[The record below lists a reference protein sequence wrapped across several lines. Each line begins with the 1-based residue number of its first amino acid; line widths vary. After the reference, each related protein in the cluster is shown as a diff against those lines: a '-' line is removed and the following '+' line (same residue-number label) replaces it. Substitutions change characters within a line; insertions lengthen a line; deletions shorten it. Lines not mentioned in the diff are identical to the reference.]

1 MKTMHRYNFWML
13 PIDILAILLGYVSL
27 LFLYLSLF
35 FSYINTKLM
44 LLSVMGSH
52 IGLKEI
58 ILS

>member
-44 LLSVMGSH
+44 LLSVWKM
-52 IGLKEI
+52 KKYY
-58 ILS
+58 